1 MIWTQIQAIT
11 ATKIL
16 TPEPKSVLKYLVQGV
31 LDLTSVC
38 VCICMCMCMCMCV
51 RVCVRACVRACVFV
65 KFDHR
70 MLLKTIFKI
79 LTFIT

>member
-38 VCICMCMCMCMCV
+38 VCA
-51 RVCVRACVRACVFV
+51 RVCVYMYVYVYVYVCACVRACVCV
-65 KFDHR
+65 C
-70 MLLKTIFKI
+70 KI
-79 LTFIT
+79 

>member
-38 VCICMCMCMCMCV
+38 VCARVCVCICMCMCMCMCMCV
-51 RVCVRACVRACVFV
+51 RVCVRACVRVC
-65 KFDHR
+65 
-70 MLLKTIFKI
+70 L
-79 LTFIT
+79 